1 MQRLKFDQDIRPM
14 SEVRTGMASFLKQ
27 VHDTKRPLVITQHGK
42 GVAVLMDVAEYEAM
56 QEKIELLE
64 DVQTS
69 ISQIDSGVGIEHSEA
84 KDMVLGRIVKWR
96 LFGPALQ

>member
-1 MQRLKFDQDIRPM
+1 MQRLRIDQDIRPM
-14 SEVRTGMASFLKQ
+14 SEFRTGIASFLKQ

-42 GVAVLMDVAEYEAM
+42 GVAVLLDVTEYEAM

-69 ISQIDSGVGIEHSEA
+69 IAQIDAGAGIEHNEA
-84 KDMVLGRIVKWR
+84 KATILGRIEK
-96 LFGPALQ
+96 